1 MCGIASAASASASVS
16 AKYLEHAKAAEEL
29 PKYAMTEKQL
39 ELQPRRHQL
48 SPDSVTGETIFG
60 DISRPLRGQ
69 MENCLH
75 SVRRDCWPECAS
87 CRWRLMED
95 LNAPELC
102 REGGGT
108 LLKSCQANDRRQ
120 LDATKGWRRR
130 ELRKCHKLILS
141 IK

>member
-1 MCGIASAASASASVS
+1 
-16 AKYLEHAKAAEEL
+16 
-29 PKYAMTEKQL
+29 MTEKQL

-75 SVRRDCWPECAS
+75 TVRRDCWPECTS
-87 CRWRLMED
+87 CRWLMED
-95 LNAPELC
+95 LNAPDLW

-120 LDATKGWRRR
+120 ARQQQRVGAGGGGNFENVTNLFCR
-130 ELRKCHKLILS
+130 LS
-141 IK
+141 EMH